1 MGTNLILNQIEMIG
15 VGLALIIFPLV
26 FVFAFAAHPRLLRPR
41 LLGPEELARRAHGNK
56 LIHFGHVLVTLNT
69 SLLIVVALHFTS
81 LLGNSDGALA
91 GFIGGVI
98 AILGAIFLAV
108 DKGAL
113 CLTMSAF
120 DTLPEKTF
128 DQIMPGVMTLFTRKG
143 WLKLIWGIVFLPIGF
158 AIQAIALLKTHTLS
172 PWQSILFLIGTL
184 FIATPDGAEIINL
197 SASIMMA
204 ASLIPYGLQI
214 IASAL

>member
-15 VGLALIIFPLV
+15 VGLALVIFPLV

-41 LLGPEELARRAHGNK
+41 LLGPEDLARRAHGNK

>member
-41 LLGPEELARRAHGNK
+41 LLGPEDLARRAHGNK